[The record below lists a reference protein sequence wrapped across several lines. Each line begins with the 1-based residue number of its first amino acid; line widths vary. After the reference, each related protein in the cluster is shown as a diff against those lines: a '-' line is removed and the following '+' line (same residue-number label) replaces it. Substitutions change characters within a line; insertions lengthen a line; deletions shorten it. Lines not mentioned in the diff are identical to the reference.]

1 MNTKTV
7 EKKARAYDEALAWMR
22 ELYPGLHDATK
33 EDAEHYF
40 PELRESEDE
49 RIRKAIIHYILYET
63 KGNIS
68 EATEHVWVTWLEKQK
83 EQKPVEYL
91 DAVKVYAIMKKLHD
105 LSFSQ
110 SIPINSEEYKQIGE
124 ITKDVRNLL
133 DYPIEQKPAEWS
145 EEDTEMYINVAS
157 SLRGYACGL
166 ENEEHKRHIQKGL
179 DWLENRFK
187 SLRPSKDCSSCA
199 QHLEGYISGRGDAEN
214 KLLEQFGAV
223 VTPEDELHIKP
234 RWKPSEEHLS
244 ALLAIFNDQDNIGS
258 QTCQLALSDLYEQ
271 LKSIQ

>member
-1 MNTKTV
+1 MTPE
-7 EKKARAYDEALAWMR
+7 EKAKAYDEALAWMR
-22 ELYPGLHDATK
+22 ELYPRLHGATK